1 MQKNANRTH
10 AMQHDNF
17 PGGRRHWAQRWGVCA
32 TRRGALLLFL
42 TLCQRQQRGRSP
54 AQGNGNSYAHLC
66 SCWGLPAQKRQSH
79 REVPPRSLFLP
90 PHLPLCT
97 LLSTLCGAVDNRLRA
112 QPPPLTPLASQF
124 IDRIMRRS
132 REKGKNKSK
141 RNCVKMR
148 RVRGPS
154 P

>member
-66 SCWGLPAQKRQSH
+66 SCWGLPAQKKAKPSRGSPS
-79 REVPPRSLFLP
+79 VFMPASAPAPTPVTAVYPPVHSMRCSWQQAPCSTSSP
-90 PHLPLCT
+90 PSDSFG
-97 LLSTLCGAVDNRLRA
+97 LSVHWPHYAP
-112 QPPPLTPLASQF
+112 Q
-124 IDRIMRRS
+124 S
-132 REKGKNKSK
+132 RERKKQIQKK
-141 RNCVKMR
+141 LRKDA
-148 RVRGPS
+148 
-154 P
+154 